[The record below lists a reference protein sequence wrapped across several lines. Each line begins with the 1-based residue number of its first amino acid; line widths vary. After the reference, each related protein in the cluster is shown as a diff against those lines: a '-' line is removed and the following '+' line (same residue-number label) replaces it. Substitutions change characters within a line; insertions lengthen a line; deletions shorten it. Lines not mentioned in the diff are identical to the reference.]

1 MIEAIEVTEVVGE
14 FDGERISCALAE
26 PDGVIPSVTVVLLHG
41 AGIGDKARLAE
52 LAEEFRVRGHRVL
65 SLDFSG
71 HGASSGALGDLSLK
85 RRFRQAR
92 AAVDAYVPEGHSLV
106 LTGFSMSGQ
115 TVADLAAHYGS
126 RVAGIGLCAPAVY
139 ADEAWAEPFGAE
151 PGAPGTPP
159 GAPVSRF
166 TEILRTPDSWRDSRA
181 LDVFRSLRTRVVLAV
196 PAVDEIIPA
205 AVTEAVAAALAEGNE
220 SRCTRLV
227 FEGAHHRLGV
237 WLREHPVERA
247 RFVDEVLT
255 DLGADG
261 WELTRT
267 WAEKSLPPGARIRDA
282 VELRGGW
289 TSQMRLI
296 RTEAV
301 PGPVPGPALGS
312 GTALGLATALAPVW
326 VPGPG
331 TAPAPGA
338 GPGTAAVPVPGPGTV
353 PKPDPGPGRDPGP
366 GPAQTPGPAVDGHAP
381 QWVLRSFAKPFYR
394 RHAPGLL
401 AREAAVLRLLATT
414 EVPAPVLLA
423 VDLRGEHC
431 DHPSLLMT
439 RLSGRVRLDEEDL
452 GRRIGLLARQ
462 LAEIHRVRAEG
473 ADRPRDYEAWT
484 SADRVRVPADTARP
498 EVWRRAVEV
507 IRRPPPPYEGRF
519 LHRDFHP
526 GNVLFD
532 GAGEGLRVGGVV
544 DWVETSWGPA
554 ALDVAH
560 CSTAL
565 ALLHGVDAARE
576 FTARYEAEGGR
587 PDGNALYW
595 RLLDALAFA
604 PDAEKVAL
612 PWRQLGRTDLTPEV
626 LTGRLEEYLAT
637 LLEEEGLYGA

>member
-1 MIEAIEVTEVVGE
+1 MGE

-71 HGASSGALGDLSLK
+71 HGASSGALGDLSLE

-205 AVTEAVAAALAEGNE
+205 AVTEAVATALAEGNE

-301 PGPVPGPALGS
+301 PGPVPGPALGP
-312 GTALGLATALAPVW
+312 GTALGLATASAP
-326 VPGPG
+326 
-331 TAPAPGA
+331 
-338 GPGTAAVPVPGPGTV
+338 
-353 PKPDPGPGRDPGP
+353 
-366 GPAQTPGPAVDGHAP
+366 
-381 QWVLRSFAKPFYR
+381 WVLRSFAKPFYR

-423 VDLRGEHC
+423 VDPRGEHC

-637 LLEEEGLYGA
+637 LLEEEGPYRA